1 MGVNVCHLK
10 VGNDMTILFT
20 ASQVCTFYQMVKL
33 EKLADTK
40 YDLSHMNMAL
50 TTITRSQ
57 LGLEKST
64 WSLLN
69 KLVDGQVPK
78 LD

>member
-10 VGNDMTILFT
+10 VGNDMTQFY
-20 ASQVCTFYQMVKL
+20 SQPHKYQMVKL

-57 LGLEKST
+57 LRLVREINVVTLKQT
-64 WSLLN
+64 
-69 KLVDGQVPK
+69 VDGQVPK